1 MSPKLSGRLFGSIR
15 GCALRWFSSDIGCPL
30 KSLLPRIR
38 WGNIDIKK
46 CQAVSRMQSKVETNL
61 QPQSGGSLRGATN
74 LISYFPPLWRD
85 TNSDIKHC
93 PLGLSNRSK
102 DNSGKTS
109 HRRRKQSAVLRQN
122 YCFGHLHHLYWMH
135 FCSIVMGLNWIQWSN
150 LKYFKHEKCNHSN
163 NNNNNKW

>member
-46 CQAVSRMQSKVETNL
+46 CQVVSRMQSKVETNL

-102 DNSGKTS
+102 DNSGKNITQEEKAKRCAPTEWLFRPS
-109 HRRRKQSAVLRQN
+109 SSSLLDAFLFHCYGPELNSMRQS
-122 YCFGHLHHLYWMH
+122 
-135 FCSIVMGLNWIQWSN
+135 
-150 LKYFKHEKCNHSN
+150 
-163 NNNNNKW
+163 